1 MEIVCILCELVITVC
16 TLLFLFSM
24 QQSVDSSREGFIQH
38 RRREMAL
45 GFLSLA
51 FTEGMLVV
59 TMVGV
64 DRLTQGAFGPVQAVS
79 SGGGVQ

>member
-1 MEIVCILCELVITVC
+1 
-16 TLLFLFSM
+16 
-24 QQSVDSSREGFIQH
+24 
-38 RRREMAL
+38 MAL